1 MQTFLRVRPFQEA
14 DWPIVQR
21 IYTEGIATGIATFET
36 QAPEWA
42 TWDAKYLNVCRLVAV
57 EGDEIKGWAALT
69 PFSKREVYQ
78 GVAEVSLYIA
88 EKARGSGIGLRL
100 LLQLVQKARLEGFW
114 TLQAAI
120 FPENKA
126 SIHIHEKAGFR
137 KVGVREK
144 IAQRDG
150 AWKDNVL
157 MEIRF

>member
-1 MQTFLRVRPFQEA
+1 
-14 DWPIVQR
+14 
-21 IYTEGIATGIATFET
+21 
-36 QAPEWA
+36 
-42 TWDAKYLNVCRLVAV
+42 
-57 EGDEIKGWAALT
+57 
-69 PFSKREVYQ
+69 
-78 GVAEVSLYIA
+78 VSLYIA
-88 EKARGSGIGLRL
+88 ENARGSGIGLRL
-100 LLQLVQKARLEGFW
+100 LLQLVQKARLDGFW

-157 MEIRF
+157 MEIRL